1 MLTIIEMPSLSSTM
15 RKGKVLKWHKRE
27 GDFVE
32 KGETLFEVQTDKVSV
47 EVDSLVSGFLRKILL
62 REGIEVAVN
71 APIAIIGDN
80 MEEDISSV
88 VEAKPSAG
96 IPPGE
101 KEPEEVEPGIP
112 RRDEA
117 ETEGE
122 KRIKISP
129 LAKRIAEEEGIEIE
143 ALKGTGPG
151 GRITKEDVERAK
163 AERTQRQP
171 IPGKAEPLGKP
182 LGKPQ
187 PEVEAYEEIE
197 LTPMRRVIAR
207 RLQESKATAPHFYVD
222 VTADASALKQLRDT
236 LWRKMEKEG
245 AKITFNDILVKIA
258 SQALKESPMV
268 NASFL
273 GDRIRLHK
281 AIHIGV
287 AVAVEDGLIV
297 PVVRN
302 ADQKSILQIS
312 REVME
317 LAGKARNKRL
327 LPHEY
332 EGGTFTITNMG
343 MFGVETFHAILNPPE
358 SAILSVG
365 AIISKPVVVD
375 DQMTMRP
382 CMKLSLSVDHRV
394 VDGALAS
401 RFIVRIKEL
410 VEAPLLMLA

>member
-15 RKGKVLKWHKRE
+15 RKGRVIKWHKRE

-62 REGIEVAVN
+62 GEGIEVAVN

-96 IPPGE
+96 IPPAE
-101 KEPEEVEPGIP
+101 KKPEEVEPETP

-163 AERTQRQP
+163 AERTQRQA
-171 IPGKAEPLGKP
+171 IPGKAEATRE
-182 LGKPQ
+182 PQ
-187 PEVEAYEEIE
+187 PEMEGFEEIE
-197 LTPMRRVIAR
+197 LTPMRKVIAR

-222 VTADASALKQLRDT
+222 VTADVTALRQLRDT
-236 LWRKMEKEG
+236 LRRKMEKEG
-245 AKITFNDILVKIA
+245 AKITFNDILVKIG
-258 SQALKESPMV
+258 SQALKEFPMV
-268 NASFL
+268 NASFF

-281 AIHIGV
+281 AINIGV

-365 AIISKPVVVD
+365 AIISKPVAAEDKVVV
-375 DQMTMRP
+375 RP

>member
-1 MLTIIEMPSLSSTM
+1 M
-15 RKGKVLKWHKRE
+15 RKGKVVKWHKKE

-47 EVDSLVSGFLRKILL
+47 EVDSPVSGLLRKILL
-62 REGIEVAVN
+62 GEGIEVPVN
-71 APIAIIGDN
+71 APIAIICDN

-96 IPPGE
+96 IPPAE
-101 KEPEEVEPGIP
+101 RKPEEVEAGIP
-112 RRDEA
+112 KRGQAEPGGEA
-117 ETEGE
+117 
-122 KRIKISP
+122 RIKISP
-129 LAKRIAEEEGIEIE
+129 LAKRIAEEEGIDIQTIR
-143 ALKGTGPG
+143 GTGPG
-151 GRITKEDVERAK
+151 GRITREDVEKAK

-171 IPGKAEPLGKP
+171 IPRGLEAAGEPHRQMEG
-182 LGKPQ
+182 
-187 PEVEAYEEIE
+187 YEEIE
-197 LTPMRRVIAR
+197 LTPMRKVIAR
-207 RLQESKATAPHFYVD
+207 RLQESKTTAPHFYVD
-222 VTADASALKQLRDT
+222 VTADASALQQLRDS
-236 LWRKMEKEG
+236 LLRKMEKEG
-245 AKITFNDILVKIA
+245 AKISFNDILVKIA
-258 SQALKESPMV
+258 SQALKEFPTV

-281 AIHIGV
+281 AINIGV

-302 ADQKSILQIS
+302 ADQKAILQIS
-312 REVME
+312 REVTE

-358 SAILSVG
+358 SAILAVG
-365 AIISKPVVVD
+365 AIISKPVAEDDKVVV
-375 DQMTMRP
+375 RP

-401 RFIVRIKEL
+401 RLLVRIKEL
-410 VEAPLLMLA
+410 VEDPLLMLA

>member
-15 RKGKVLKWHKRE
+15 RKGKVVKWHKKE

-62 REGIEVAVN
+62 GEGIEVAVN
-71 APIAIIGDN
+71 APIAIIGEN

-96 IPPGE
+96 IPPAE
-101 KEPEEVEPGIP
+101 KKPEEVEPEIP

-143 ALKGTGPG
+143 ALKGTGPE

-171 IPGKAEPLGKP
+171 IPGKAEPPGE
-182 LGKPQ
+182 PQ

-222 VTADASALKQLRDT
+222 ATTDVTALKQLRDT

-258 SQALKESPMV
+258 SQALKEFPMV

-287 AVAVEDGLIV
+287 AVAVEDGLVV

-302 ADQKSILQIS
+302 ADQKSILQIN
-312 REVME
+312 REIME

-332 EGGTFTITNMG
+332 EGGTFTVTNMG

-365 AIISKPVVVD
+365 AIISKPVVVED
-375 DQMTMRP
+375 KMTMRP
-382 CMKLSLSVDHRV
+382 CMKLSLSADHRI

>member
-15 RKGKVLKWHKRE
+15 RKGKVVKWHKKE
-27 GDFVE
+27 GDFVD

-47 EVDSLVSGFLRKILL
+47 EVDSPVSGFLRKILL
-62 REGIEVAVN
+62 EEGIEAPVN
-71 APIAIIGDN
+71 VPIAIVCDN
-80 MEEDISSV
+80 MEEDIPSV
-88 VEAKPSAG
+88 VEAKPSVG
-96 IPPGE
+96 IPPAE
-101 KEPEEVEPGIP
+101 RKPEEVAPETP

-117 ETEGE
+117 EAGGE
-122 KRIKISP
+122 TRIKISP
-129 LAKRIAEEEGIEIE
+129 LAKRIAEEEGIDIQTI
-143 ALKGTGPG
+143 KGTGPG
-151 GRITKEDVERAK
+151 GRITKEDVERTK

-171 IPGKAEPLGKP
+171 IPGKFDATGE
-182 LGKPQ
+182 PQ
-187 PEVEAYEEIE
+187 PEMESYEELE
-197 LTPMRRVIAR
+197 LTPMRKVIAR
-207 RLQESKATAPHFYVD
+207 RLQESKTTAPHFYVD
-222 VTADASALKQLRDT
+222 VTADATALKQLRDS
-236 LWRKMEKEG
+236 LLRKMEKEG

-258 SQALKESPMV
+258 SQALKEFPTV
-268 NASFL
+268 NASFF
-273 GDRIRLHK
+273 GDRIRLYK

-365 AIISKPVVVD
+365 AIISKPVAVEDKVAV
-375 DQMTMRP
+375 RP

-410 VEAPLLMLA
+410 VEAPLLMLT